1 MLPHNV
7 PPSLSLMTPRAQV
20 SLHWLDLLRNFF
32 SGSVFINGTQ
42 FTVEHSGRGVWRL
55 IKILDLNDSE
65 DEDADTEAIGTLST
79 SALMSMLTP
88 EQKERRVKKMT
99 PECTVDE
106 RSFLLHGIDVSA
118 SDEGACVTALPNQMD
133 MTTWSGI
140 PSRVWLSLLRN

>member
-7 PPSLSLMTPRAQV
+7 PPSLSLMTPGAQV

-99 PECTVDE
+99 PCME
-106 RSFLLHGIDVSA
+106 S
-118 SDEGACVTALPNQMD
+118 M
-133 MTTWSGI
+133 
-140 PSRVWLSLLRN
+140 